1 MALILSRSLQTMRRL
16 FVVLLTIGVVARM
29 GATCDAIAASHVTQG
44 AQQVHCAEMPS
55 KPGKPIKAEITAC
68 ALCVVLPDAPQAMI
82 GTAPPTPMP
91 PTAARVI
98 HMPGLAG
105 GPTPPPPRS
114 A

>member
-1 MALILSRSLQTMRRL
+1 MPVAASPMVERMAR
-16 FVVLLTIGVVARM
+16 V
-29 GATCDAIAASHVTQG
+29 IAALGLSDNAAGTSAHAASAVDIEWEDHVDDALAILKAMREPDT
-44 AQQVHCAEMPS
+44 EMEAN
-55 KPGKPIKAEITAC
+55 GDLTTW
-68 ALCVVLPDAPQAMI
+68 QAMI